1 MTNVVFFPGNN
12 PSQCNIYYLLMTTNL
27 ILFSQVQEFLEL
39 TESLQSMNLSKM
51 ANVFLTVTS
60 GKLNW

>member
-1 MTNVVFFPGNN
+1 MTNMLFFSGIN
-12 PSQCNIYYLLMTTNL
+12 PLQCNIYYLLMTASL

-51 ANVFLTVTS
+51 ANVFLTVTF
-60 GKLNW
+60 GKLN

>member
-1 MTNVVFFPGNN
+1 MTNMLFFSGIN
-12 PSQCNIYYLLMTTNL
+12 PLQCNIYYLLMTTSL

-51 ANVFLTVTS
+51 ANVFLTVTF
-60 GKLNW
+60 GKLN